1 MNTIKFTPINDIRK
15 ETSNVEVFSIKELV
29 INDRKYKYFSDAQ
42 LSIYVTK
49 RCNAACPF
57 CMNKF
62 ENRCLRSK
70 ELNDKEY
77 YDSLDYYLNFFKD
90 INPFITITGG

>member
-15 ETSNVEVFSIKELV
+15 ETSNVETYS
-29 INDRKYKYFSDAQ
+29 INDIVIDNKKYKYFSDAQ

-49 RCNAACPF
+49 KCNAACPF

-70 ELNDKEY
+70 N
-77 YDSLDYYLNFFKD
+77 
-90 INPFITITGG
+90 IW